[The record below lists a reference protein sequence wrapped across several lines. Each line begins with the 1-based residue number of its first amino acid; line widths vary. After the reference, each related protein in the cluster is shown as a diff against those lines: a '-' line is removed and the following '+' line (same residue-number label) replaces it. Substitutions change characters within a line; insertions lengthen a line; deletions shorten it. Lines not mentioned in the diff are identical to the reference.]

1 MRFGTAAGLALAIDS
16 NASNTFRK
24 EQYNEALS
32 NATMQYSEV
41 IQEDPNHAEAI
52 NNWGAALHGLAE
64 TRDRQDALA
73 LLQEASG
80 KLEQAC
86 EMSPSGAILQFLFTK
101 YEMNVRPWRT

>member
-1 MRFGTAAGLALAIDS
+1 
-16 NASNTFRK
+16 
-24 EQYNEALS
+24 
-32 NATMQYSEV
+32 MQYSEV

-86 EMSPSGAILQFLFTK
+86 EMSPSGAILQFPFTK
-101 YEMNVRPWRT
+101 YEMNVRTWRT